1 MKVAEKQLEDK
12 SFSDKINHL
21 KKSLEAKE
29 NNISLFKA
37 AITRNEEKI
46 ASMTRELQKWVDKSK
61 TSVEELEN
69 VKEERK
75 LDKRR
80 LEEYYKLTNDLDSQ
94 IEDRKREIAFVDKQI
109 DSMCW
114 ELEDREE
121 LVELLVSILHYDI

>member
-12 SFSDKINHL
+12 PPSDQINHL
-21 KKSLEAKE
+21 KKALEAKE
-29 NNISLFKA
+29 NDIFHLEA

-46 ASMTRELQKWVDKSK
+46 ASITRELQKWVNKSK

-80 LEEYYKLTNDLDSQ
+80 LEEYYKLTNDLNSQ
-94 IEDRKREIAFVDKQI
+94 VKDLKLEKDFLDGHT
-109 DSMCW
+109 DSMCVQ
-114 ELEDREE
+114 LEDRDE
-121 LVELLVSILHYDI
+121 LVKLLVSTLHYDI